1 MTTASFDLSGD
12 VRSTV
17 PIGATTGVD
26 HDGHL
31 SEDFDAWRTATYLT
45 TDTLDRET
53 HELRPDAPMNFTLRC
68 ACGWRGVELLDD
80 PDHPPDPDRY
90 GNRRSRYRC
99 PDCGDTA
106 TLVTGGPEP
115 PAIDAGWELVD

>member
-26 HDGHL
+26 HDGDL
-31 SEDFDAWRTATYLT
+31 SEDFDAWRTAAYAT
-45 TDTLDRET
+45 TDTLDR
-53 HELRPDAPMNFTLRC
+53 HVHDIGPDATLTAGVRC
-68 ACGWRGVELLDD
+68 ACGFPVTERLGSDD
-80 PDHPPDPDRY
+80 DPPDPDRY
-90 GNRRSRYRC
+90 GNRRVPYRC
-99 PDCGDTA
+99 PDCGDRA

-115 PAIDAGWELVD
+115 PIIDEGWDLVD